1 MYLFPFIIYAVV
13 WAFLFGDFSKSNPE
27 AYYIRLMNEISF
39 VWYAIQNIAF
49 QHKISETKDDYIR
62 PGDSDH
68 KELCDETW

>member
-1 MYLFPFIIYAVV
+1 MNEYSFIWYAV
-13 WAFLFGDFSKSNPE
+13 
-27 AYYIRLMNEISF
+27 
-39 VWYAIQNIAF
+39 QNIAF